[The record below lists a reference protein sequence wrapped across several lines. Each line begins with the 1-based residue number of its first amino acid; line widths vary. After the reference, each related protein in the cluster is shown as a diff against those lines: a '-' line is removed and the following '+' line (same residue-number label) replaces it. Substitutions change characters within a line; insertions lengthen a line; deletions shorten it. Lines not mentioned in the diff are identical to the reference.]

1 MNGNSKNPFEVIK
14 RPLITEKST
23 KLIELGKYTF
33 EVMQGV
39 NKVEIAKAVEQAF
52 KVNVVKVNIVNVRK
66 KERRVGKYTGLRP
79 AVRKAI
85 VTLQKGQTLDVFE
98 V

>member
-1 MNGNSKNPFEVIK
+1 MKNAYDVVK

-23 KLIELGKYTF
+23 KLVEERKYTF

-39 NKVEIAKAVEQAF
+39 NKIEVKNAVEELF
-52 KVNVVKVNIVNVRK
+52 KVKVTAVNIINVRK
-66 KERRVGKYTGLRP
+66 KERKVGKYEGLRP

-85 VTLQKGQTLDVFE
+85 VTLAEGQKLDVFE

>member
-1 MNGNSKNPFEVIK
+1 MKNAFDVIK
-14 RPLITEKST
+14 RPLITEKTT
-23 KLIELGKYTF
+23 KLIEERKYTF

-39 NKVEIAKAVEQAF
+39 NKIEVKEAVEKAF
-52 KVNVVKVNIVNVRK
+52 NVKVVAVNIINVRK
-66 KERRVGKYTGLRP
+66 KERKVGKYEGLRP

-85 VTLQKGQTLDVFE
+85 VTLAEGQKLDVFE

>member
-23 KLIELGKYTF
+23 KLVELGKYTF

-52 KVNVVKVNIVNVRK
+52 KVNVVKVNVVNVRK

>member
-1 MNGNSKNPFEVIK
+1 MKNPYDIIVK
-14 RPLITEKST
+14 PLITEKST
-23 KLIELGKYTF
+23 KLVEERKYTF

-39 NKVEIAKAVEQAF
+39 NKVEVKKAVEEIF
-52 KVNVVKVNIVNVRK
+52 KVNVIKVNMINVRK
-66 KERRVGKYTGLRP
+66 KERRVGKYEGFRP

-85 VTLQKGQTLDVFE
+85 VTLAEGQTLDVFE

>member
-1 MNGNSKNPFEVIK
+1 MKSYYDIIK

-23 KLIELGKYTF
+23 KLVDTGKYTF

-39 NKVEIAKAVEQAF
+39 NKIEIKKAVEELF
-52 KVNVVKVNIVNVRK
+52 SVKVVSIKVINVRK
-66 KERRVGKYTGLRP
+66 KARRVGKYDGFAP

-85 VTLQKGQTLDVFE
+85 VTLQAGQTLDVFE

>member
-1 MNGNSKNPFEVIK
+1 MKNAFDVIK

-23 KLIELGKYTF
+23 KLIVERKYTF
-33 EVMQGV
+33 EVMQGA
-39 NKVEIAKAVEQAF
+39 NKIEVKEAIEKVF
-52 KVNVVKVNIVNVRK
+52 KVKVVAVNIINVRK
-66 KERRVGKYTGLRP
+66 KERKVGKYEGLRP

-85 VTLQKGQTLDVFE
+85 VTLAEGQKLDVFE

>member
-1 MNGNSKNPFEVIK
+1 MKNAYEVIK

-23 KLIELGKYTF
+23 KLVEERKYTF
-33 EVMQGV
+33 EVMQGA
-39 NKVEIAKAVEQAF
+39 NKIEVKKAIEELYP
-52 KVNVVKVNIVNVRK
+52 VKVIAVNIINVRK
-66 KERRVGKYTGLRP
+66 KPRKVGKYEGLRP

-85 VTLQKGQTLDVFE
+85 VTLDEGQKLDVFE

>member
-1 MNGNSKNPFEVIK
+1 MKNPYDIIV

-23 KLIELGKYTF
+23 KLVETRKYTF

-39 NKVEIAKAVEQAF
+39 NKVEVKKAVEEIF
-52 KVNVVKVNIVNVRK
+52 KVNVIQVNMINVRK
-66 KERRVGKYTGLRP
+66 KERRVGKYEGFRP

-85 VTLQKGQTLDVFE
+85 VTLAEGQTLDVFE

>member
-1 MNGNSKNPFEVIK
+1 MKNPYDIIV

-23 KLIELGKYTF
+23 KLVETRKYTF

-39 NKVEIAKAVEQAF
+39 NKIEVKKAVEEIF
-52 KVNVVKVNIVNVRK
+52 KVNVIQVNMINVRK
-66 KERRVGKYTGLRP
+66 KDRRVGKYEGFRP

-85 VTLQKGQTLDVFE
+85 VTLAEGQTLDVFE

>member
-1 MNGNSKNPFEVIK
+1 MKNAYDVVK
-14 RPLITEKST
+14 RPLITEKTT
-23 KLIELGKYTF
+23 KLVEERKYTF

-39 NKVEIAKAVEQAF
+39 NKIEVKNAVEELF
-52 KVNVVKVNIVNVRK
+52 KVKVTAVNIINVRK
-66 KERRVGKYTGLRP
+66 KERKVGKYEGLRP

-85 VTLQKGQTLDVFE
+85 VTLAEGQKLDVFE

>member
-1 MNGNSKNPFEVIK
+1 MKNPYDIIV

-23 KLIELGKYTF
+23 KLVETRKYTF

-39 NKVEIAKAVEQAF
+39 NKIEVKKAVEEIF
-52 KVNVVKVNIVNVRK
+52 KVNVIQVNMINVRK
-66 KERRVGKYTGLRP
+66 KERRVGKYEGFRP

-85 VTLQKGQTLDVFE
+85 VTLAEGQTLDVFE

>member
-1 MNGNSKNPFEVIK
+1 MKNPYDIIV

-23 KLIELGKYTF
+23 KLVETRKYTF

-39 NKVEIAKAVEQAF
+39 NKVEVKKAVEEIF
-52 KVNVVKVNIVNVRK
+52 KVNVIQVNLINVRK
-66 KERRVGKYTGLRP
+66 KERRVGKYEGFRP

-85 VTLQKGQTLDVFE
+85 VTLAEGQTLDVFE